1 MFNMLMSRREAE
13 RRCEWMEEKGDQVEA
28 DV

>member
-1 MFNMLMSRREAE
+1 MSKREAE
-13 RRCEWMEEKGDQVEA
+13 RRCTWMEEKGDQVEV